1 MCKDGVIVTLLT
13 NIHVHQSLALLT
25 ILLVT
30 WLVRSHDII
39 HTEVKELETK
49 RDAITIED
57 EDKVTNYY
65 RIRQQLQKLEKE
77 MQTYITKPIYC
88 VPFLQPGRLVRVE
101 HEDEDFGWG
110 CVVNYQKKANQKVI
124 G

>member
-1 MCKDGVIVTLLT
+1 M
-13 NIHVHQSLALLT
+13 HVRQSLALLT
-25 ILLVT
+25 DLLVN

-39 HTEVKELETK
+39 HTEVKELEAK
-49 RDAITIED
+49 RDTITIED

-77 MQTYITKPIYC
+77 MQAYITKPIYC

-110 CVVNYQKKANQKVI
+110 CVINFQKKANQKVI